1 MPRPTCPSRRRT
13 LIGRVRALQGEYQVQ
28 RATWK
33 PYLRADLEHTL
44 GTRQGQLQ
52 RRRDHRVGAGGTQA
66 RLGLGV
72 AVDASERVSVSASA
86 SYGFNLGGE
95 RRETVQGNLGCES
108 AGERCI
114 AGLVA

>member
-1 MPRPTCPSRRRT
+1 MSFAPKNAF
-13 LIGRVRALQGEYQVQ
+13 IGRVGARLQGEYQVQ

-33 PYLRADLEHTL
+33 PYARVDLEHTL
-44 GTRQGQLQ
+44 GDATRSASAAG
-52 RRRDHRVGAGGTQA
+52 DHCIGHGRQA

>member
-1 MPRPTCPSRRRT
+1 MRGSTWSTRW
-13 LIGRVRALQGEYQVQ
+13 GRDKVSFSGG
-28 RATWK
+28 ATT
-33 PYLRADLEHTL
+33 ASDM
-44 GTRQGQLQ
+44 
-52 RRRDHRVGAGGTQA
+52 GGTQA

>member
-1 MPRPTCPSRRRT
+1 M
-13 LIGRVRALQGEYQVQ
+13 
-28 RATWK
+28 
-33 PYLRADLEHTL
+33 
-44 GTRQGQLQ
+44 
-52 RRRDHRVGAGGTQA
+52 GGTQA

-72 AVDASERVSVSASA
+72 AVDASEVAVPASA